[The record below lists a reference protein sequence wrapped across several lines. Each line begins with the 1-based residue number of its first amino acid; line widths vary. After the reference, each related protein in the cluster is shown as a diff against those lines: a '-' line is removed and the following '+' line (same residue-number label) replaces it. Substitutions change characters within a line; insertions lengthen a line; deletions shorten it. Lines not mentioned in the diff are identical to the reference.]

1 MGRGDRKLVGI
12 ATTQGRD
19 DGVWKRDGGSGG
31 GEKWRESRYFFES
44 ATDRIS

>member
-1 MGRGDRKLVGI
+1 MGI

-31 GEKWRESRYFFES
+31 GKKGDGVQVLFFES
-44 ATDRIS
+44 ATGQDFLNDQM